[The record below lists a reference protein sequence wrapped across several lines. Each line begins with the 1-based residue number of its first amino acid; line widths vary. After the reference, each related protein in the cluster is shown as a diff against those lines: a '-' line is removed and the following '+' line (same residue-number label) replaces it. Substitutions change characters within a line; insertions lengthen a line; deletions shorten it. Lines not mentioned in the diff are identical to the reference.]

1 MEKTIC
7 ENCGELASSCA
18 CRRRF
23 CLDFSGDE
31 TLVFLD
37 GHDDAIL
44 GLAEVEGEQRVV
56 YDHGAVIQRLIRR
69 DGMDVEGAEEFFDYN
84 IEGCKVSPSA
94 PIFLRPC

>member
-37 GHDDAIL
+37 GHGDAIL
-44 GLAEVEGEQRVV
+44 GLAEVEGEV
-56 YDHGAVIQRLIRR
+56 
-69 DGMDVEGAEEFFDYN
+69 
-84 IEGCKVSPSA
+84 P
-94 PIFLRPC
+94 